1 MTQKLIITFCI
12 ALYLLGVPLWQFN
25 ETHIFD
31 PNWTSHLRMHESWL
45 LLTNTA
51 VGLFCLWWL
60 WIRKEVILSALFS
73 MIVTGSFLLAF
84 SMQGLDGGSIK
95 YMEAGDKTLFDLNA
109 VAVSFG
115 LAFLFLLC
123 SIIVETIQSLNFDMD
138 AYSLPSSALQD
149 LM

>member
-1 MTQKLIITFCI
+1 
-12 ALYLLGVPLWQFN
+12 
-25 ETHIFD
+25 
-31 PNWTSHLRMHESWL
+31 
-45 LLTNTA
+45 
-51 VGLFCLWWL
+51 
-60 WIRKEVILSALFS
+60 

-123 SIIVETIQSLNFDMD
+123 AIIVETIQSLNFDMD
-138 AYSLPSSALQD
+138 AYSLPSSALQG